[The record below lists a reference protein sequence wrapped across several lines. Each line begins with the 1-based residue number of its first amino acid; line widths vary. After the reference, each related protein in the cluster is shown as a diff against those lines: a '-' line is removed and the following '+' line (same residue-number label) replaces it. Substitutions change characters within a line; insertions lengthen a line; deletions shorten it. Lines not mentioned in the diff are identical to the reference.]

1 MLSLPIAK
9 SSKFWQDTLLY
20 FFGNKDLRFLLNEEK
35 HMKVNPIRDRI
46 LVKPIDADTVSK
58 GGIVI
63 PDNAKEKPIQGK
75 VLGVGTGKITEEG
88 NTIPLTVK
96 EGDVILFGKFSGQT
110 VRIDNED
117 HIILN
122 EDDVLAIVE

>member
-1 MLSLPIAK
+1 
-9 SSKFWQDTLLY
+9 
-20 FFGNKDLRFLLNEEK
+20 
-35 HMKVNPIRDRI
+35 MKVNPIRDRI